1 MNEQPEVHQHP
12 QRGLEQPLK
21 NTVGPAQQTNIGI
34 SNGLWALPSLL
45 LLAVLTVL
53 YLARDLILP
62 IVGALILSLVFL
74 PLVRGMKKIFI
85 PRPLGS
91 GLVVLSL
98 LAGLIG
104 GVYYLADP
112 ASVWL
117 DKAPQSLREIDSK
130 LRRVTGSV
138 NSVATATAQVQ
149 DITDKFT
156 NGNETKKKPR
166 EVIVREPTMAST
178 FFYSARNFTVSL
190 ISTLVLLYFLLAS
203 GDLFLRKTIA
213 VTPKFS
219 DKKRAVDIAQQVE
232 AAVSTYLFTVTF
244 INVCLGCAVALAMY
258 LLGVPNPILWGVMV
272 AALNFIPYIGDIIS
286 FTVLSIV
293 GLLSFDHLW
302 QSLLVPG
309 IFYLLTA
316 IEGYLITPLIVSRRL
331 SLNPVVI
338 IVSVLFWGWMW
349 GVPGA
354 LLAVPILVVLKT
366 LCDRVE
372 SLQVFGEYLS
382 E

>member
-1 MNEQPEVHQHP
+1 MNEQPEVHQYP
-12 QRGLEQPLK
+12 APEPEQPLK
-21 NTVGPAQQTNIGI
+21 NTIGPAQQASLGVA
-34 SNGLWALPSLL
+34 NGLWALPSLL

-62 IVGALILSLVFL
+62 IVAALILSLVFL
-74 PLVRGMKKIFI
+74 PLVRGMRKIFI
-85 PRPLGS
+85 PRALGS
-91 GLVVLSL
+91 GLIVLSL
-98 LAGLIG
+98 LASLTSGF
-104 GVYYLADP
+104 YYLAEP

-130 LRRVTGSV
+130 LRSVTGSV

-149 DITDKFT
+149 VITDKFT
-156 NGNETKKKPR
+156 NGDETKKKPR
-166 EVIVREPTMAST
+166 EVIVREPTMASI

-190 ISTLVLLYFLLAS
+190 ISMLVLLYFLLAS

-213 VTPKFS
+213 ATPKFS
-219 DKKRAVDIAQQVE
+219 DKKREVDIAQQVE
-232 AAVSTYLFTVTF
+232 AAVSRYLFTVTF
-244 INVCLGCAVALAMY
+244 INVSLGCVVGLAMY

-272 AALNFIPYIGDIIS
+272 AALNFIPYIGDIVS

-293 GLLSFDHLW
+293 GLLSFDQLW

-309 IFYLLTA
+309 VFYLLTA

-366 LCDRVE
+366 LCDRIE
-372 SLQVFGEYLS
+372 SLQLFAEYLG